1 MAKILIV
8 DDEINIIK
16 TLSSILQDEDHIV
29 YSAKTGQEAMDFL
42 RVNDVD
48 LAILDVWL
56 PDVDG
61 IDLLERI
68 KAREPGNGGDH
79 DIRATAP
86 ST

>member
-1 MAKILIV
+1 MAKLLIV

-29 YSAKTGQEAMDFL
+29 YSCRTGEEALEFL
-42 RVNDVD
+42 RMNDVD

-61 IDLLERI
+61 IDLWS
-68 KAREPGNGGDH
+68 GS
-79 DIRATAP
+79 RACTPAWR
-86 ST
+86 SS